1 VLMFPILLVYAFA
14 SNLAYAAMGSLLR
27 EWLQQGKRLQWFNRF
42 MAAVLVVTAAWMA
55 TF

>member
-1 VLMFPILLVYAFA
+1 LLMFPILLAYAFA

-27 EWLQQGKRLQWFNRF
+27 EWLQIGQRLAWFNRF
-42 MAAVLVVTAAWMA
+42 MAVVLTITAAWMA